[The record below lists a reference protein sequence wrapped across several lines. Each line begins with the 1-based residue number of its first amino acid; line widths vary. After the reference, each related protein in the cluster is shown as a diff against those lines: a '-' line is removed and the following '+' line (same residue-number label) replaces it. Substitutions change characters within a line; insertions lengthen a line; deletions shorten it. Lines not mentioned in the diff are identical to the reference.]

1 MGLFDE
7 MKRAAE
13 TGRIMAE
20 VKQAEKYKDIRE
32 KEVKEKA
39 EKYSNQGIAFCP
51 RCCAT
56 NIKTTKK
63 KYTIGRGEKGPLLMD
78 AKGKTIGSLT
88 CRDITLVCPCCGHKW
103 KPTK

>member
-7 MKRAAE
+7 MKRAAT

-20 VKQAEKYKDIRE
+20 VKQAEKYKEIKE
-32 KEVKEKA
+32 KDDKEKA
-39 EKYSNQGIAFCP
+39 ANYTKQGIAFCP

-63 KYTIGRGEKGPLLMD
+63 KYSIGRGEKGPLLMD
-78 AKGKTIGSLT
+78 TKGKILGSLV
-88 CRDITLVCPCCGHKW
+88 CRDITLVCPCCGYKW